1 MDLLPGRARVTDRPC
16 WEIRPKFCASLS
28 NGHGRCKK
36 GTCFVIDVKPW
47 PPQGSLFEA
56 ERADE
61 R

>member
-1 MDLLPGRARVTDRPC
+1 VTDRPC